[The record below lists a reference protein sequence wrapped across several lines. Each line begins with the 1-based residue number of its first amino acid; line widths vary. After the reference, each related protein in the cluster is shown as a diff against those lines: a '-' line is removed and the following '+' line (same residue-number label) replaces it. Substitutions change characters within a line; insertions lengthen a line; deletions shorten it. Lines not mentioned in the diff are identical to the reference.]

1 MFSVIMPILVTLLLG
16 ILCREKRILSPAES
30 VGIKKLAVNITLP
43 AISLSAYL
51 GIEYT
56 AHTMLAP
63 LWIVIA
69 LCLMLCMGYIAKRIL
84 KSDDRLLPFLC
95 TAVEGGMLG
104 FSLYPLLHTD
114 LAPFSLIVAGNVF
127 FIFTVYKV
135 LISGA
140 KDIGAIL
147 REALR
152 SPPLWALILGMV
164 LNVTGIYDALE
175 PSGAQAVLNDTLT
188 FVSRSTG
195 FLILF
200 TIGYDLDLRTVQWKK
215 ALTAFFC
222 REIICGLMLCVTL
235 LVNRVF
241 LDGVIETDAALVMF
255 ILPAPYVVNVFADS
269 PENKGVLASSLSIM
283 TCFTLL
289 LFCILCAVRTGTL

>member
-1 MFSVIMPILVTLLLG
+1 VFSVIMPILVTLLLG
-16 ILCREKRILSPAES
+16 ILCREKHILTPAES
-30 VGIKKLAVNITLP
+30 TGIKKLAVNITLP

-56 AHTMLAP
+56 ARTLLAP
-63 LWIVIA
+63 LWIVA
-69 LCLMLCMGYIAKRIL
+69 AMCLMLCMGYGARRLL
-84 KSDDRLLPFLC
+84 KSDNRLLPFLC

-127 FIFTVYKV
+127 FIFTIYKV

-140 KDIGAIL
+140 KEI
-147 REALR
+147 REVMQEALH
-152 SPPLWALILGMV
+152 SPPLWALILGMA
-164 LNVTGIYDALE
+164 LNVTGIYSALE
-175 PSGAQAVLNDTLT
+175 PSGAQKVLNDTLN

-200 TIGYDLDLRTVQWKK
+200 TIGYDLDFRTIQWKK

-222 REIICGLMLCVTL
+222 REIICGIMLCVTL
-235 LVNRVF
+235 YVSRTF

-255 ILPAPYVVNVFADS
+255 MLPAPFVVNVFADS

-283 TCFTLL
+283 TCFTLV
-289 LFCILCAVRTGTL
+289 LFCILCALRT